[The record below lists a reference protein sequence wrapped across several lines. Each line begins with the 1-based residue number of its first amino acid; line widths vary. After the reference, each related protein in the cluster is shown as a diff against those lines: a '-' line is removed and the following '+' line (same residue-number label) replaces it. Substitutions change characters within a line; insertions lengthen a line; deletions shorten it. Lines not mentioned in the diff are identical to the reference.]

1 MDIPEALEKLTE
13 LHEAAAELPALLTAM
28 RAAYS
33 DAELEALEEAHPTV
47 AELIAACCDIEAA
60 IAAD

>member
-1 MDIPEALEKLTE
+1 MDIAEALEKLTE
-13 LHEAAAELPALLTAM
+13 LHEAAAELPALLIAM

-33 DAELEALEEAHPTV
+33 DAEFEALEEAHPTV

-60 IAAD
+60 IAD

>member
-13 LHEAAAELPALLTAM
+13 LHEAAAEIPALLEAL

-33 DAELEALEEAHPTV
+33 DEEWEAIEEAHPTV
-47 AELIAACCDIEAA
+47 ADLIAACCDIEAA
-60 IAAD
+60 ITD

>member
-13 LHEAAAELPALLTAM
+13 LHEAAAEIPALLEAL

-33 DAELEALEEAHPTV
+33 DKEWEAMEEAHPTV
-47 AELIAACCDIEAA
+47 ADLIAACCDIEAA
-60 IAAD
+60 IAD